1 MAMYMFS
8 LYSEANKNI
17 ILCILWILL
26 LFYAFILPLLIVRCN
41 KIESIHYILSSTA
54 FIFGLL
60 VAYIISVL
68 AFVMLLE
75 PSIKYVYVLILCII
89 GSLLAGAFYNPL
101 VLILIYCKEK
111 NKKRYSLGKTIG
123 IFVGSVSICGVI
135 LADIFMLNPFLLFY
149 ELNPF
154 FGIGAR

>member
-1 MAMYMFS
+1 MAMYVFS

-26 LFYAFILPLLIVRCN
+26 LFYAFILPLLIARWN

-60 VAYIISVL
+60 VAYTVCVL
-68 AFVMLLE
+68 AFVVLLKL
-75 PSIKYVYVLILCII
+75 SIDYVLILFII

-123 IFVGSVSICGVI
+123 IFVGSVSICSVI

>member
-60 VAYIISVL
+60 VAYTVCVL
-68 AFVMLLE
+68 AFVVLLKL
-75 PSIKYVYVLILCII
+75 SIDYVLILFII

>member
-26 LFYAFILPLLIVRCN
+26 LFYAFILPLLIIRCN

-60 VAYIISVL
+60 VAYIICVL

-111 NKKRYSLGKTIG
+111 NKKK
-123 IFVGSVSICGVI
+123 IFSW
-135 LADIFMLNPFLLFY
+135 
-149 ELNPF
+149 
-154 FGIGAR
+154 

>member
-60 VAYIISVL
+60 VAYIVCVL
-68 AFVMLLE
+68 AFVILLRL
-75 PSIKYVYVLILCII
+75 SIDYVLILFVI

-101 VLILIYCKEK
+101 LLILIYCQEK
-111 NKKRYSLGKTIG
+111 NKKRYSLGKSIG
-123 IFVGSVSICGVI
+123 IFVGSVIICGVI
-135 LADIFMLNPFLLFY
+135 LTDIFMLNPFLLFY

-154 FGIGAR
+154 FGIVPR

>member
-1 MAMYMFS
+1 M
-8 LYSEANKNI
+8 
-17 ILCILWILL
+17 
-26 LFYAFILPLLIVRCN
+26 
-41 KIESIHYILSSTA
+41 
-54 FIFGLL
+54 
-60 VAYIISVL
+60 
-68 AFVMLLE
+68 
-75 PSIKYVYVLILCII
+75 
-89 GSLLAGAFYNPL
+89 AGAFYNPL

>member
-1 MAMYMFS
+1 MYVFS

-26 LFYAFILPLLIVRCN
+26 LFYAFILPLLIARWN

-60 VAYIISVL
+60 VAYTVCVL
-68 AFVMLLE
+68 AFVVLLKL
-75 PSIKYVYVLILCII
+75 SIDYVLILFII

-149 ELNPF
+149 AVNLL